1 MEYKII
7 SQRDGPRSYRGDP
20 VEESKR
26 LWREKMRAFEEK
38 ITAVLNSGGSTV
50 GGVYFTESQFSE
62 TIPHQAVMVPVAPA
76 AAPAA
81 APAGGKRMTRK
92 LRR

>member
-1 MEYKII
+1 MEYKVI
-7 SQRDGPRSYRGDP
+7 SQRAGPRSEYADP
-20 VEESKR
+20 IEESKR

-50 GGVYFTESQFSE
+50 GGVYFTESQFNE
-62 TIPHQAVMVPVAPA
+62 TIPHQAVMVP

-81 APAGGKRMTRK
+81 APAGGKRNTRK